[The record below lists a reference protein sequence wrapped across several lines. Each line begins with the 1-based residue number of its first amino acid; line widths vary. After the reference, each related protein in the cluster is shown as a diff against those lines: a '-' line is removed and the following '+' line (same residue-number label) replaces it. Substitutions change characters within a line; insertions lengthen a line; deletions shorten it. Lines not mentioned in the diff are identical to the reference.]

1 MRNLIF
7 FVLTLLT
14 TTCFA
19 QVEALSDTSEAP
31 GRADKTRIGV
41 VGGLP
46 YLKGATGNATP
57 ILTHAHLYQ
66 YFYTGGDT
74 GAQYFLISTSTM
86 ANSNGALFDAFQI
99 SATVGGWNG
108 DNREIIDLYIASR
121 ATFSYNWLTRG
132 THQTT
137 DGIVVYQ
144 NANNTFSIYGVL
156 TGNFKFGTV
165 SVQLNNQWKQL
176 PTNLNGTKS
185 ATTPSGTLVFDSR
198 NTATYPPVS
207 TGGGS
212 ASWGD
217 ITGTLPSQTDLNTA
231 LSNKSDKFL
240 TINQQTGS
248 TYTLVASDCWK
259 MLEFTQACTVTIPNS
274 TLAAG
279 CLVTWSQVGTGQVT
293 FTAGSGVTMTSFQGY
308 TKSGGQWALG
318 NLYFRTT
325 SAFVL
330 GGQISN

>member
-1 MRNLIF
+1 MKKLLLIGLYI
-7 FVLTLLT
+7 VIALAAKAQDIRPDT
-14 TTCFA
+14 TTR
-19 QVEALSDTSEAP
+19 P
-31 GRADKTRIGV
+31 GRTDAYRWGIIGNQ
-41 VGGLP
+41 P
-46 YLKGATGNATP
+46 YIIPSTGNTVQT
-57 ILTHAHLYQ
+57 LVYNNLFQ
-66 YFYTGGDT
+66 QFYTGGDT
-74 GAQYFLISTSTM
+74 GAQYFLISTSTL
-86 ANSNGALFDAFQI
+86 ANSNGALFDAYHI
-99 SATVGGWNG
+99 TATVGAWDGN
-108 DNREIIDLYIASR
+108 NREVIDLYVASR
-121 ATFSYNWLTRG
+121 TTFYYNWISRG
-132 THQTT
+132 THQTS

-144 NANNTFSIYGVL
+144 NANNTFSVYGVL
-156 TGNFKFGTV
+156 TGNFKFGAV
-165 SVQLNNQWKQL
+165 SVNLNNQWKQL
-176 PTNLNGTKS
+176 PLNLLGTKS
-185 ATTPSGTLVFDSR
+185 ASTPSGTLVFDSR
-198 NTATYPPVS
+198 NTATYQPVS

-217 ITGTLPSQTDLNTA
+217 ITGTLSSQTDLNTA